1 MSKDTID
8 LRQDAYYNLEIK
20 KDRTLASV
28 ISCVY
33 MSGET
38 EVDFDFSSYTGAS
51 LDVKRESK
59 SNQTILSFDTLD
71 GSIVLSS
78 GNTFQLNKADTELAT
93 LPVGTFK
100 YDMYLRSTT
109 YPKRAFLWGSFIISD
124 RITP

>member
-20 KDRTLASV
+20 KDRTLNSV

-33 MSGET
+33 MSGDT
-38 EVDFDFSSYTGAS
+38 EVDFDFSSYSGAT

-59 SNQTILSFDTLD
+59 SSQTLLNFSTTD
-71 GSIVLSS
+71 GSIVLST
-78 GNTFQLNKADTELAT
+78 GNTFQLLKSATELAT

-100 YDMYLRSTT
+100 YDMYLESTT
-109 YPKRAFLWGSFIISD
+109 YPKRAFLWGQFIISD
-124 RITP
+124 RITQ